1 MFTSIVSNVA
11 AYVFDSEL
19 IQSTIDEE
27 EYRADNNENCVRRYG
42 IVIPQGKS
50 VYFGYDENNEF
61 AAFEDDPK
69 QLDNDYREA
78 MGVTA

>member
-1 MFTSIVSNVA
+1 MCKKTSAGREGGGGLTVEFKPDNKRKLGLA
-11 AYVFDSEL
+11 
-19 IQSTIDEE
+19 TISVKSHL
-27 EYRADNNENCVRRYG
+27 AP
-42 IVIPQGKS
+42 IIPQGKN

-69 QLDNDYREA
+69 QLDFDYREA